1 MNKTEAEKLG
11 YKVIKASPFEV
22 GLMRNGKGIRTWFC
36 QDFDRKLPGL
46 DHPLIIEAINR
57 VEKSG
62 F

>member
-1 MNKTEAEKLG
+1 MNRAEAKKLG
-11 YKVIKASPFEV
+11 YEVIKASPFEV